1 MFSAVYHGDSCG
13 LEQLAALQAAALAA
27 WRNQS
32 AKRAHSLRLKVS
44 ILRVERGK
52 QLCERISDK
61 HKPFAHA
68 SAEAA
73 KLALHRATLTL
84 SPLGILLFVASLE

>member
-1 MFSAVYHGDSCG
+1 MFIAVYHGDSCG
-13 LEQLAALQAAALAA
+13 LEQLATLQTATLAA

-44 ILRVERGK
+44 ILRVERGE

-68 SAEAA
+68 SPEAA
-73 KLALHRATLTL
+73 KLGLHRPTSRFLRLGFWYL
-84 SPLGILLFVASLE
+84 SQV